1 MEDYFTK
8 ILRILFE
15 IKTVVYILAKNALST
30 GTIPQTNRAKLFEII
45 NKWELEAEQ
54 TDSEVKENENNNT

>member
-1 MEDYFTK
+1 MEHYFT
-8 ILRILFE
+8 RILSILFD

-30 GTIPQTNRAKLFEII
+30 GSIPQANRARLFEII

-54 TDSEVKENENNNT
+54 NDSEVKNENNNT